1 MNSQEGTK
9 MAYNARVVDEE
20 LWQRLSVMGA
30 VLIEG
35 PKAVGKTETALA
47 VAQTVVRLDVDKVS
61 RTLAQ
66 TDPTLLFDGAVPR
79 LIDEWQ
85 LEVEIWSH
93 LKVELTRRKVPG
105 QFILTGS
112 SVPSDD
118 KTRDT
123 GAGRIMRMKMR
134 PMSLLESGHSAGSV
148 SLSDLF
154 AKNFATVPAPAL
166 TLQEITERVC
176 IGGWPDFYKLSPN
189 DAQSAMISYL
199 SDIASLDVQR
209 VSGVKYHKDKVMKVL
224 ESLSRNVGTKAAIQ
238 TIANDAGSKNSP
250 LDVDVTGD
258 YLTAL
263 DRVMVTENSPP
274 WTPRIRTAAR
284 INGAVTRYFVDP
296 ALAVAALG
304 LSPTVLLGP
313 EIRLLGFLFENLVIR
328 DLRIYMQS
336 KGGEVRQ
343 YRDSYNNEVDA
354 IVRLKDGRWGAVEVK
369 LGVGQVDKAAEGLL
383 KFKDQIIDTESSG
396 APDFMAVITAT
407 GPAYL
412 REDGV
417 YVLSIGQ
424 LCP

>member
-1 MNSQEGTK
+1 MT
-9 MAYNARVVDEE
+9 YNARVVDDE

-35 PKAVGKTETALA
+35 PKAVGKTETALE
-47 VAQTVVRLDVDKVS
+47 VAQSVVRLDIDKVA
-61 RTLAQ
+61 RTMAQ
-66 TDPTLLFDGAVPR
+66 TDPTLLFDGEVPR

-85 LEVEIWSH
+85 LEVEIWAH

-123 GAGRIMRMKMR
+123 GAGRIMRMRMR

-154 AKNFATVPAPAL
+154 AKNFATVAAPAL

-176 IGGWPDFYKLSPN
+176 VGGWPDFYKLSVD

-209 VSGVKYHKDKVMKVL
+209 VAGVKYHKDNVMKAL
-224 ESLSRNVGTKAAIQ
+224 ESLSRNVGTKASIQ
-238 TIANDAGSKNSP
+238 TIAKDVGSKNSP
-250 LDVDVTGD
+250 LDVDVTGG

-304 LSPTVLLGP
+304 LSPTALLST
-313 EIRLLGFLFENLVIR
+313 EIELLGFLFENLVVR
-328 DLRIYMQS
+328 DLRVYMQS
-336 KGGEVRQ
+336 KGGAVRQ
-343 YRDSYNNEVDA
+343 YRDSYGNEVDA
-354 IVRLKDGRWGAVEVK
+354 IMQLQDGSWGAIEVK
-369 LGVGQVDKAAEGLL
+369 LGSGQVDKAAEGLL
-383 KFKDQIIDTESSG
+383 KFKNEIIDTTTSG
-396 APDFMAVITAT
+396 APKFMAVITAT
-407 GPAYL
+407 GPAYM
-412 REDGV
+412 RPDGV